1 MEAEFFELMP
11 DTITIEPPDG
21 TFTDRGQPNYGAAVS
36 YPCRIEPVSG
46 EVIVRGQSG
55 EERKAAW
62 KIYVG
67 TTSALNPT
75 GRLTLPT
82 GFDPQQ
88 PPFYAIGRQADEVGS
103 HHAEI
108 VV

>member
-36 YPCRIEPVSG
+36 YPCRIEPASG
-46 EVIVRGQSG
+46 EEIKRGGSG
-55 EERKAAW
+55 EERKASW
-62 KIYVG
+62 RIYVG
-67 TTSALNPT
+67 TTTALNPT
-75 GRLTLPT
+75 GRLTLPA

-108 VV
+108 LV